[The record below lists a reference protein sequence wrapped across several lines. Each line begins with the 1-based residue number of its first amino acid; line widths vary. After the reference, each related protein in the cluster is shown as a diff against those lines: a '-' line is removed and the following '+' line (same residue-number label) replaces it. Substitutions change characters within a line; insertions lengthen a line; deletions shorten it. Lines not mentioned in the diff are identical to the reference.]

1 MRGVVLKEISS
12 NLTDNQTDRRRLL
25 LNLGVLLF
33 ITFLFVDIVNRLNGS
48 RTNL

>member
-12 NLTDNQTDRRRLL
+12 NLTDNRTDRRRLL
-25 LNLGVLLF
+25 LILGVLLY
-33 ITFLFVDIVNRLNGS
+33 ITFLFVDIVNRLNRS